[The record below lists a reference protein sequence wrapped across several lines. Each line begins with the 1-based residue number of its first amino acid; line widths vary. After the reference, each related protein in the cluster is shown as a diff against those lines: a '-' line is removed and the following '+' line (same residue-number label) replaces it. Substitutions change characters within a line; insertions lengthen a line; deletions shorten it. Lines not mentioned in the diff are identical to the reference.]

1 MPTDSAQYWFE
12 IGTYRPPSEGGN
24 NSLLLRF
31 TRNCPWNKCAFCAM
45 YKTEKFE
52 LRPVSEIKADIDAM
66 ALISDELRQL
76 SEKDGAV
83 NGISKDAVVKFLNR
97 HPSFSYHPGF
107 AMLLNWL
114 ISGGRT
120 AFLQD
125 ANSLIMKTGDLVEA
139 LQYLRSRF
147 PGIQRVT
154 SYARSRTL
162 QQKKPSEL
170 SAIREAGLDR
180 LHVGLESGDDELLK
194 YVKKGVTA
202 EGHIEGGQKA
212 IEAGFE
218 VSEYWMPGLGGK
230 ISSNN
235 HALETARVLNE
246 INPHYVRSRPF
257 YPLPGTPMYQAWQEG
272 SFVMLSPQEQLLE
285 LRLTIESLN
294 VTGRV
299 CFDHVGNYWRRPGG
313 GLLFSHDYEG
323 YKFPEEKQAV
333 LGLIDEGLRAC
344 NRRPEFL
351 EF

>member
-1 MPTDSAQYWFE
+1 
-12 IGTYRPPSEGGN
+12 
-24 NSLLLRF
+24 
-31 TRNCPWNKCAFCAM
+31 M
-45 YKTEKFE
+45 YKTEKFG

-66 ALISDELRQL
+66 ALISDELRQF
-76 SEKDGAV
+76 SEKGGAV

-107 AMLLNWL
+107 AMLFNWL

-230 ISSNN
+230 SFSNN
-235 HALETARVLNE
+235 HALETARVLNK
-246 INPHYVRSRPF
+246 INPHYIRSRPF

-333 LGLIDEGLRAC
+333 LRLIDEGLRAC
-344 NRRPEFL
+344 KRREFQGQHT
-351 EF
+351 